1 MLCCV
6 IRASRETLRDICIRQ
21 DKGGIFVWSGFL
33 VCYRDDPGTY
43 GLRSVVARLVCF
55 VSGAK
60 KKKKKKQ
67 AICDVGVNTIPSVM
81 LDRFLSSVPYV
92 LIRAVFDYCAR
103 GFCVKY
109 RWVACYICMFF
120 VILIGMHGFP
130 RGGEG

>member
-1 MLCCV
+1 M
-6 IRASRETLRDICIRQ
+6 RDICIRE

-33 VCYRDDPGTY
+33 VCCRDGVTY
-43 GLRSVVARLVCF
+43 GLRSVVAQLVRI
-55 VSGAK
+55 VSGA

-67 AICDVGVNTIPSVM
+67 AICDVGVNIIPSVM
-81 LDRFLSSVPYV
+81 LVRFLSSVPYV
-92 LIRAVFDYCAR
+92 LISAVFDYCVK
-103 GFCVKY
+103 GFCVKD